1 MTSTQ
6 YLYQNYFV
14 INNNMALYA
23 FHILDIN
30 VYSFSSEKNVLVKR
44 SCIAKLQRRKS
55 FYTLRNESA
64 KSNWISTS
72 VSERWIE
79 NVEMPFNVMNQL
91 WSITLFHHKKLVVNI
106 VRTCF
111 LFFWTTFKGSANF
124 IFNTKRIRIVKSFID

>member
-1 MTSTQ
+1 MFWF
-6 YLYQNYFV
+6 YQKYFV
-14 INNNMALYA
+14 MNNNLVLYA

-30 VYSFSSEKNVLVKR
+30 VYSFAKEKNFL
-44 SCIAKLQRRKS
+44 IIDAHALRKCKEERVS
-55 FYTLRNESA
+55 TSYGMKA
-64 KSNWISTS
+64 QKSNWISSS
-72 VSERWIE
+72 VSQRWIE

-91 WSITLFHHKKLVVNI
+91 WSITLFHHKKKLVVNI